1 MQATRKGFEVFRHLK
16 QKSPQDLEYRRLIST
31 FGNREES
38 SIIEKEQYMT
48 DQIELNALMDPREI
62 EYELQDFSAT
72 FVLLS
77 YVSLYSF
84 ICPFV
89 SCLIFLNN
97 VVCMRF
103 ERYVHLKCILRRPM
117 FAMNNLGYFNT
128 VVEILSQLTVFMN
141 CLFLFWFRHDFDSYI
156 TDTL

>member
-1 MQATRKGFEVFRHLK
+1 
-16 QKSPQDLEYRRLIST
+16 
-31 FGNREES
+31 
-38 SIIEKEQYMT
+38 MT

-62 EYELQDFSAT
+62 EYELQEFSAT

-77 YVSLYSF
+77 YVALYSF

-89 SCLIFLNN
+89 SCLIFVNN
-97 VVCMRF
+97 VLSMRF

-141 CLFLFWFRHDFDSYI
+141 CLFLFWFRHDFDGYI
-156 TDTL
+156 TETLAFLSWCFPTMASAKALPALPAVSAVAANAATVQA

>member
-1 MQATRKGFEVFRHLK
+1 MQKKRKEFEIFRHLK
-16 QKSPQDLEYRRLIST
+16 LKKPQNLEYRRLIST

-48 DQIELNALMDPREI
+48 DQIELNSLMDPREI
-62 EYELQDFSAT
+62 EYELQEFSAT

-89 SCLIFLNN
+89 SCLIFVNN
-97 VVCMRF
+97 ILSMRF
-103 ERYVHLKCILRRPM
+103 ERYVHLKCIRRRPM

-141 CLFLFWFRHDFDSYI
+141 CLFLFWFRYDF
-156 TDTL
+156 